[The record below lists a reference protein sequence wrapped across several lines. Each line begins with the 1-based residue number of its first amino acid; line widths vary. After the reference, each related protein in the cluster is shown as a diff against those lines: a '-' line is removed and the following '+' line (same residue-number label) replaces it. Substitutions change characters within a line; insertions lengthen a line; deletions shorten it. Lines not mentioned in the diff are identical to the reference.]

1 MESLSKWPYL
11 RKFLRK
17 YFRKLQNDI
26 AEEIWYLY
34 LKINNIIIKIEQELL
49 ALSTFLQGKSMGTT
63 LLS

>member
-49 ALSTFLQGKSMGTT
+49 ALSTFL
-63 LLS
+63 